1 VSAARAEAWQFGTNI
16 ASRSFTYD
24 LENRPLSITGPS
36 YVGTSITTGVVLPG
50 VTQTVRFDY
59 GPDGERVS
67 KALGAAQPTYFIGND
82 TEIDPFGVV
91 TTNLHPDVRRV
102 GTTTEYMIKDHLA
115 TNRMIYRQGATSGPN
130 RHDYGPYGLPLSGNG
145 AVLPTSKGYI
155 NERFDLETGLQYL
168 HARYYD
174 PNLGRFL
181 TPDTWDPMLPG
192 VDINRYAYAG
202 NDPVNMSDP
211 NGHSRDDWISTNDD
225 KIHTKLQSFADA
237 AAKAF
242 NKLSDGDRYTSNQLA
257 AISRNPDLAAAY
269 RGSWIDAKVRKMVEA
284 DPELKK
290 RLTGRSNRGVDFI
303 DSVSK
308 TKYEMTT
315 DGQVKRHVAKYGDF
329 KWVDTGPG
337 KRAAPK
343 LFNFLGGLPAVA
355 GLNDAYQALKANPDM
370 TASEF
375 WYRAAG
381 QLDVAREAGLCCP
394 ADPIDDS
401 PI

>member
-1 VSAARAEAWQFGTNI
+1 
-16 ASRSFTYD
+16 
-24 LENRPLSITGPS
+24 LSITGPS

-67 KALGAAQPTYFIGND
+67 KRLGAAQPTYFIGND

-91 TTNLHPDVRRV
+91 TANLHPDVRRV

-202 NDPVNMSDP
+202 NDPVNGSDA
-211 NGHSRDDWISTNDD
+211 NGHNTEAPEIGLDMTDEQAASMVSLGGIIADFTPLIGDAKGFLEARTPLQFGIAVVSIVPGLDVLKLTDEVVDAAKISG
-225 KIHTKLQSFADA
+225 KLQDHHLLVKQMENNPFLKELGINLES
-237 AAKAF
+237 KG
-242 NKLSDGDRYTSNQLA
+242 NKTRVKQNGFTAGHRAYNERLKLQVERVLDRYSRGE
-257 AISRNPDLAAAY
+257 ISARDALKEIAGIRRNARRELREDPDMLT
-269 RGSWIDAKVRKMVEA
+269 R
-284 DPELKK
+284 KK
-290 RLTGRSNRGVDFI
+290 RDLSGNAKNSGKSATNTGGSGSGSSGAGSNCQPGVRDRG
-303 DSVSK
+303 
-308 TKYEMTT
+308 
-315 DGQVKRHVAKYGDF
+315 G
-329 KWVDTGPG
+329 
-337 KRAAPK
+337 
-343 LFNFLGGLPAVA
+343 
-355 GLNDAYQALKANPDM
+355 
-370 TASEF
+370 
-375 WYRAAG
+375 
-381 QLDVAREAGLCCP
+381 C
-394 ADPIDDS
+394 
-401 PI
+401 

>member
-1 VSAARAEAWQFGTNI
+1 
-16 ASRSFTYD
+16 
-24 LENRPLSITGPS
+24 LSITGPS

-67 KALGAAQPTYFIGND
+67 KALGAAQPTFFIGND

-115 TNRMIYRQGATSGPN
+115 TNRMIYRQGATTGPN

-155 NERFDLETGLQYL
+155 NERFDLEPGLQYL

-211 NGHSRDDWISTNDD
+211 NGHLFDENGTYLAPAVTVAAVGCSASGACIAAAVIGGVIVAPVAITVYAVNSMDHEFSVQEKRDIADRSRQLENQGVAPHVAEEYAKEEARASRYAGTAQRTAIKKINDVITNNAKPHDYEGVRKEVKGISTGYNHVEEMENSVKALNKAIKSLQGSLKNPNLPKQQRDALSRVLERARIQRD
-225 KIHTKLQSFADA
+225 KMKDA
-237 AAKAF
+237 
-242 NKLSDGDRYTSNQLA
+242 LSGN
-257 AISRNPDLAAAY
+257 
-269 RGSWIDAKVRKMVEA
+269 
-284 DPELKK
+284 
-290 RLTGRSNRGVDFI
+290 
-303 DSVSK
+303 
-308 TKYEMTT
+308 
-315 DGQVKRHVAKYGDF
+315 
-329 KWVDTGPG
+329 
-337 KRAAPK
+337 
-343 LFNFLGGLPAVA
+343 
-355 GLNDAYQALKANPDM
+355 
-370 TASEF
+370 
-375 WYRAAG
+375 
-381 QLDVAREAGLCCP
+381 
-394 ADPIDDS
+394 
-401 PI
+401 

>member
-1 VSAARAEAWQFGTNI
+1 
-16 ASRSFTYD
+16 
-24 LENRPLSITGPS
+24 LSITGPS
-36 YVGTSITTGVVLPG
+36 YVGTSITTGVVVPG

-115 TNRMIYRQGATSGPN
+115 TNRMIYRQGATTGPN

-202 NDPVNMSDP
+202 NDPINMSDP
-211 NGHSRDDWISTNDD
+211 NGHQVIEN
-225 KIHTKLQSFADA
+225 
-237 AAKAF
+237 
-242 NKLSDGDRYTSNQLA
+242 
-257 AISRNPDLAAAY
+257 
-269 RGSWIDAKVRKMVEA
+269 
-284 DPELKK
+284 
-290 RLTGRSNRGVDFI
+290 FI
-303 DSVSK
+303 DSFK
-308 TKYEMTT
+308 TPEERDARYQELIHDYHAALDTIDKLRNDPDNPMGDRDYENNVDANLAAKDRYESLMGLSDEEWRDRAFGAAITSASLVKGAKVPRT
-315 DGQVKRHVAKYGDF
+315 AGGLGPSIGKRFEDAVRKRYDAGGSRPYNVNGKSRIADGINRQARTITEAKYVVYQGYTQQLKDMVTYAKRMGYSARLVVPRGTYLSKRLKEAAKDGDIDIIRTGMKS
-329 KWVDTGPG
+329 KW
-337 KRAAPK
+337 
-343 LFNFLGGLPAVA
+343 
-355 GLNDAYQALKANPDM
+355 
-370 TASEF
+370 
-375 WYRAAG
+375 
-381 QLDVAREAGLCCP
+381 
-394 ADPIDDS
+394 
-401 PI
+401 